1 MARVRIKEEG
11 LQSWNEVD
19 QHLRRL
25 GEIDNKICRLET
37 DYNDKVTDL
46 KAKVDEKVKPLV
58 LEKEQLERQIKDY
71 AETNRFD
78 LNGKTKVMT
87 FGQLG
92 FRQSTSII
100 VRKAAAVIKALKE
113 NGLTGCINIRES
125 VNKDEL
131 RKQTDDV
138 ISAVG
143 AVKKVEDV
151 FWYEPD
157 FEKLNQ

>member
-11 LQSWNEVD
+11 LQSWDEVD

-87 FGQLG
+87 FVLP
-92 FRQSTSII
+92 
-100 VRKAAAVIKALKE
+100 
-113 NGLTGCINIRES
+113 
-125 VNKDEL
+125 L
-131 RKQTDDV
+131 RSNLLV
-138 ISAVG
+138 SA
-143 AVKKVEDV
+143 
-151 FWYEPD
+151 
-157 FEKLNQ
+157 